1 MLNKERNERYIAC
14 VVLQKKHLRWKVR
27 YDEHVV
33 HGGRLMVCDV
43 ARCQVAALGHFI
55 SLFVCLV
62 LPVSEQLRLGPWG
75 RGQVDWQVPTARVRD
90 CDAHHHM
97 LQVDDVVVGVV
108 GAAGRLVHRAHHVLR
123 ADGPAAGGKERER
136 GGKREWEK
144 EWERVGIIMTVV
156 QHLFMGGGE
165 VKMEYVR
172 SNQNSSIRE
181 TDIFW
186 PTCQ

>member
-1 MLNKERNERYIAC
+1 M
-14 VVLQKKHLRWKVR
+14 
-27 YDEHVV
+27 
-33 HGGRLMVCDV
+33 
-43 ARCQVAALGHFI
+43 
-55 SLFVCLV
+55 
-62 LPVSEQLRLGPWG
+62 
-75 RGQVDWQVPTARVRD
+75 RD

-136 GGKREWEK
+136 ERERESERK
-144 EWERVGIIMTVV
+144 SERERVGIIMTVF

-165 VKMEYVR
+165 VKMEYAR
-172 SNQNSSIRE
+172 TNQNSSIGE

-186 PTCQ
+186 LTCQ